1 MNHFTLFAHGESF
14 DVDAYTAT
22 TTLVFNSVW
31 RRGDQRRYS
40 CVESKHP
47 TSGIEIVLG
56 DGRTVPLPEQEEI
69 AIEYLKAHTDELRSW
84 RGFQKSIPSYSA
96 FNTTSKLDDGLLG
109 FCMGPCALLMWH
121 ALNIGVTPT
130 YYVTFDR
137 DSRTCVAANVPPSGT
152 TC

>member
-14 DVDAYTAT
+14 DVDAYTPTA
-22 TTLVFNSVW
+22 TLVFNSVW
-31 RRGDQRRYS
+31 HRGDQRRYS

-69 AIEYLKAHTDELRSW
+69 AIGYLKAHTDELRALA
-84 RGFQKSIPSYSA
+84 RFPGVDTFILGLQYHIE
-96 FNTTSKLDDGLLG
+96 LDDGIVG

-121 ALNIGVTPT
+121 ALNVGVTPT
-130 YYVTFDR
+130 YYVTLDR
-137 DSRTCVAANVPPSGT
+137 DSRARVAVNAPPSGPT
-152 TC
+152 Y